1 MGSPW
6 SKWSVFEYMRHRF
19 MHTGSV
25 PDRQELLM
33 EFSDMDTSEIDE
45 GVREFEHAMKIGG
58 GKIAQ

>member
-33 EFSDMDTSEIDE
+33 EFPDMDTSEIDE
-45 GVREFEHAMKIGG
+45 GVWEFEHAMKIGG

>member
-1 MGSPW
+1 
-6 SKWSVFEYMRHRF
+6 

-25 PDRQELLM
+25 PDRHELLM